1 MQQESFT
8 GNMVQDNSFKS
19 YLDPINNLQ
28 NSFLHALFSIQYLQG
43 IEFSLDDHL
52 FK

>member
-1 MQQESFT
+1 
-8 GNMVQDNSFKS
+8 MVQDHSFKS

-28 NSFLHALFSIQYLQG
+28 NSFLRALFSIQYLQG